1 MINHIFGLLIQPVR
15 QWQKLKD
22 EDPSVTKLLFPIILL
37 AAIPPVAGYFGTTTQ
52 GWRIGAGD
60 PVMLE
65 PGSALLLSILY
76 FLAILAAIF
85 SVALMIKWM
94 GQTYG
99 ADQPFSRCL
108 TLAVFIPMPL
118 LLIGIAQLYPV
129 FWLNL
134 VIAFPAL
141 AYSVMLLYIGIPVLM
156 EIPKERGFM
165 FSTAILGFGMVG
177 LVGMLVVTVLLWGVG
192 LEPILAH

>member
-60 PVMLE
+60 PVML
-65 PGSALLLSILY
+65 
-76 FLAILAAIF
+76 
-85 SVALMIKWM
+85 
-94 GQTYG
+94 
-99 ADQPFSRCL
+99 
-108 TLAVFIPMPL
+108 
-118 LLIGIAQLYPV
+118 
-129 FWLNL
+129 
-134 VIAFPAL
+134 
-141 AYSVMLLYIGIPVLM
+141 LYIGIPVLM

-177 LVGMLVVTVLLWGVG
+177 LLGMLVVTVLLWGVG